1 MLTLLRDHRH
11 CDGLK
16 GQSSAFVVPLCTD
29 FHSQRIHDSHS
40 VPTLEAI
47 RGLHYYSL
55 NQSFFADVGALASV
69 PYQNIGLS
77 LMRAFLLL
85 VPFIP
90 CVREDICS
98 EEMVSCSHIPF
109 FS

>member
-1 MLTLLRDHRH
+1 M
-11 CDGLK
+11 GLK
-16 GQSSAFVVPLCTD
+16 GRAVLSLFHDVQTFILRGFTIVILSPLW
-29 FHSQRIHDSHS
+29 RLS
-40 VPTLEAI
+40 VS
-47 RGLHYYSL
+47 LHYYSL
-55 NQSFFADVGALASV
+55 NQSFFTDVGALASV
-69 PYQNIGLS
+69 LYQNIGLS